1 MGRGMVGNP
10 LHAHYK
16 TDWDNLFLGYARRDF
31 NFKKQTINMERDEQA
46 DKTLERT
53 KLTLLVS

>member
-16 TDWDNLFLGYARRDF
+16 TDWDNLFLGYARRD
-31 NFKKQTINMERDEQA
+31 NMERDEQA